1 MLTMMLREKV
11 PPLAGA
17 EACAIAC
24 PACMTLQLAASCA
37 PFVTTLVHGCDIV
50 PTFSTGAIDA
60 LRQEVGICCLCFP
73 PAAWLSKLTASLWV
87 VKAIGGRV
95 ETPAAVASMHLS
107 HGKSAQHCL
116 RAVPALAYIAL
127 AFGNATKPLQS
138 FI

>member
-1 MLTMMLREKV
+1 MGGGTAAMLTMMLREKV

-60 LRQEVGICCLCFP
+60 LRQEVRDAGRHVAFSV
-73 PAAWLSKLTASLWV
+73 LSALARCTHSLHPEECEPSTYV
-87 VKAIGGRV
+87 SHTFRDRV
-95 ETPAAVASMHLS
+95 LLS
-107 HGKSAQHCL
+107 HQVFTVAQS
-116 RAVPALAYIAL
+116 PAH
-127 AFGNATKPLQS
+127 
-138 FI
+138 